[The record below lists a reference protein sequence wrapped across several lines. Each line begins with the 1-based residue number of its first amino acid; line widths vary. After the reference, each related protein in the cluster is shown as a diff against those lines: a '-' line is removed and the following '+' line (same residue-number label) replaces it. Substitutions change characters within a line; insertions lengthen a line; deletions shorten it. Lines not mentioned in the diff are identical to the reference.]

1 MRRRKFSIVF
11 GEIVRQHRN
20 ALDLSQEALAERAS
34 VHANHVGLVERGE
47 RAPSIDIA
55 QRIAAALGLS
65 LSALVAEVERRWERS
80 RSR

>member
-11 GEIVRQHRN
+11 GEVVRQHRG
-20 ALDLSQEALAERAS
+20 ALDLSQEALAEKAG

-47 RAPSIDIA
+47 RSPSIDIA

-65 LSALVAEVERRWERS
+65 LSALVTEVEKRWEKPRS
-80 RSR
+80 R